1 MDNIFSLNNIYL
13 RCYFLLTCFAT
24 TYAAPGVLGSFAGS
38 SSAAFSSASASA
50 HAGSVA
56 SAISSANAFTGGAF
70 PSKNPDGTYGLTH
83 QQGISAGSGSY
94 IELGNIN
101 PDSNKFGLSHQ
112 VSGTKGSYNNKSQI
126 PCSGCPNNKEKWEL
140 DNYDDQSEEKEEEWQ
155 EAEQDDCDDGQY
167 RLEHHYHHHKSG
179 VDKKQE
185 EQTMSS
191 IHKIENTNQYN
202 YNQANNKGGY
212 TTSSTKGQGNLN
224 DRTYNN
230 YGNLGYVGAN
240 NQNLNN
246 NYDAYQHNTGALK
259 DSLHPSSSWTD
270 INKKKDENEN
280 KNSGIPGVLTSTSTT
295 DNKYGN
301 TNKDTVGGITSSQ
314 PNVGNKQHSYDQQN
328 TGQWKNHANKD
339 NSPSGVVGNVSVG
352 SGCTPGVSSAACSTE
367 PSTLQKNIP
376 IPTKIY
382 GTVGNGPGNVHVG
395 NKPHSYDQ
403 QNTGQWKDH
412 ADKDNSPSGV
422 VGDVGVGSGCTP
434 GVSSAGCSSV
444 PSTLQKNTPIPTQIY
459 GTVSSGP
466 ANVHVGNKPHSYDQ
480 QNTGQWKDHADKD
493 NSPSGVVGNVGV
505 GSGCTPGVSSAGCS
519 SVPSTLQKNTP
530 IPTQIYGTVSS
541 APGNVHI
548 GNKPHSYD
556 QQNTGQWK
564 DHADKDNS
572 PSGVVGNVG
581 VGSGCTPGVSSAAC
595 STKPSTLQKNTP
607 IPTQIYGTVGS
618 GPGNVHVGNKPHSYD
633 QQNTGQWK
641 GHANKDNSLSGV
653 VSNVGVGSDCTPGVS
668 SAGCSSVPSTLQK
681 NTPIPT
687 QIYGTAGSG
696 PANVHVG
703 NKPHSYDQQNTG
715 QWKDHANKDNSP
727 SGVVIN
733 VGVESGCTP
742 GVSFA
747 ACSSVPSTLQK
758 NTPIPTQIHGTVGSG
773 PGNVHIG
780 NKPHLYDQQNT
791 RQWKDYANKDNSP
804 SGIAG
809 NVGVGSGCTPGVSSA
824 ACSTEPSTLQK
835 NTPIPTQI
843 YGTVGSRPDN
853 VHVGNKP
860 HSYDHQNTGQWK
872 DHADKDNS
880 PSVVVGNVGVESGC
894 TPGVSS
900 AACSSVPSTLQKNTP
915 IPTQIYGTVSSAPGN
930 VHIGNKPHSY
940 DQQNTGQW
948 KDHADKDNSP
958 SGVVG
963 NVGVESGCTPG
974 VSSAACSS
982 VPSTLQKNTPIPT
995 QIYGTVG
1002 SGPGNVHVGNKPHSY
1017 DQQNTGQ
1024 WKDHANKDNSLSGVV
1039 SNVGVGSDCTPGV
1052 SSAGCS
1058 SVPSTLQK
1066 NTPIPTQIYGTAGS
1080 GPANVHVGNKPH
1092 SYDQQNTGQ
1101 WKDHANK
1108 DNSPSGVVSNVGVES
1123 GCTPGV
1129 SSAACSSVPSTL
1141 QKNTPIPTQ
1150 IYGTVGSGPGN
1161 VHIGNKPHLYDQQNT
1176 RQWKDYANNDNSPS
1190 GIAGNV
1196 GVGSGCTPGI
1206 SLSSCSSEIP
1216 TVQKNVPTFSQT
1228 FGTTGSGASYQN
1240 NKNTNQPSGSRNCGT
1255 SGSSTCIGSAGYPIG
1270 SSQTTV
1276 GAIGNGHNVHGQSG
1290 SGDKNSYKWNG
1301 TNPFLHG
1308 GQGNLKPVIHTTSSP
1323 IFITNSLDA
1332 FDTTSKPIGFG
1343 NPFLDGTISNTFGTQ
1358 HDKHNVEVTP
1368 IKSDAL
1374 DKPIGVGNPFLTNGN
1389 GGSKSSTPIYS
1400 GASIGSVSSISILPL
1415 VTTTIKPI
1423 GQNNPFLEVSGGN
1436 VVNKYPLGVHPN
1448 VAENNKNVFS
1458 GSGTSEDKDSI
1469 HFSKSGVGITSPGTY
1484 SNTNRGVK
1492 SSNQHNKF
1500 FGNVATSNAGSS
1512 STGNIDT
1519 DKSTGLNIPSAY
1531 NSNNTGHGVSSL
1543 TGTAGNNKPS
1553 YTLSTSPGFYDYKNM
1568 SPQTSGNGGAT
1579 NDNRNSPSNSLINE
1593 NNANGQFNPQI
1604 TNAGAQSFAGAH
1616 AGSFA
1621 SSFSSSQASSS
1632 SSSFASSKSG
1642 SYTAN
1647 GDPNI
1652 LHQLNGNW
1660 PFDIARSVSGA
1671 SSWPSLNAGSH
1682 ASAFASS
1689 SVGGWPG
1696 SEPISVK
1703 S

>member
-13 RCYFLLTCFAT
+13 RCYFLLTFFAT
-24 TYAAPGVLGSFAGS
+24 TYAAPGVSGSFAGS

-70 PSKNPDGTYGLTH
+70 PSKNPDNTYGLTH

-94 IELGNIN
+94 IGLGNIN

-112 VSGTKGSYNNKSQI
+112 VSGTKGSYNNKSQT

-155 EAEQDDCDDGQY
+155 EGEQDDCDDGQY

-179 VDKKQE
+179 VNKKQE

-202 YNQANNKGGY
+202 YNQGNNKDGY
-212 TTSSTKGQGNLN
+212 TTSGTKEQGNLN

-259 DSLHPSSSWTD
+259 DSLHPSSSWID
-270 INKKKDENEN
+270 INKKKENEN
-280 KNSGIPGVLTSTSTT
+280 KNLGIPGVLTSTSTI

-314 PNVGNKQHSYDQQN
+314 PNLGWTSDTYTGCSNTGSGSGTKCAESTGASNSNQAPVKISQSDLKKTTNHSMSEGNRATTACNNLHGNCGNSIIGEKTQYQSTSVDSTNYMQNGYTDSARKENKPNSYDQQN
-328 TGQWKNHANKD
+328 TGQWKDHANKD
-339 NSPSGVVGNVSVG
+339 NSPSGVVGNVGVG
-352 SGCTPGVSSAACSTE
+352 SGCTPGVSSPACLSE
-367 PSTLQKNIP
+367 PSTLQKNTP
-376 IPTKIY
+376 IPTQIY

-422 VGDVGVGSGCTP
+422 VGDVGVGSGCTA
-434 GVSSAGCSSV
+434 GVSS
-444 PSTLQKNTPIPTQIY
+444 P
-459 GTVSSGP
+459 
-466 ANVHVGNKPHSYDQ
+466 
-480 QNTGQWKDHADKD
+480 
-493 NSPSGVVGNVGV
+493 
-505 GSGCTPGVSSAGCS
+505 
-519 SVPSTLQKNTP
+519 
-530 IPTQIYGTVSS
+530 
-541 APGNVHI
+541 
-548 GNKPHSYD
+548 
-556 QQNTGQWK
+556 
-564 DHADKDNS
+564 
-572 PSGVVGNVG
+572 
-581 VGSGCTPGVSSAAC
+581 
-595 STKPSTLQKNTP
+595 
-607 IPTQIYGTVGS
+607 
-618 GPGNVHVGNKPHSYD
+618 
-633 QQNTGQWK
+633 
-641 GHANKDNSLSGV
+641 
-653 VSNVGVGSDCTPGVS
+653 
-668 SAGCSSVPSTLQK
+668 
-681 NTPIPT
+681 
-687 QIYGTAGSG
+687 
-696 PANVHVG
+696 
-703 NKPHSYDQQNTG
+703 
-715 QWKDHANKDNSP
+715 
-727 SGVVIN
+727 
-733 VGVESGCTP
+733 
-742 GVSFA
+742 
-747 ACSSVPSTLQK
+747 ACSSK
-758 NTPIPTQIHGTVGSG
+758 
-773 PGNVHIG
+773 
-780 NKPHLYDQQNT
+780 
-791 RQWKDYANKDNSP
+791 
-804 SGIAG
+804 
-809 NVGVGSGCTPGVSSA
+809 
-824 ACSTEPSTLQK
+824 
-835 NTPIPTQI
+835 
-843 YGTVGSRPDN
+843 
-853 VHVGNKP
+853 
-860 HSYDHQNTGQWK
+860 
-872 DHADKDNS
+872 
-880 PSVVVGNVGVESGC
+880 
-894 TPGVSS
+894 
-900 AACSSVPSTLQKNTP
+900 
-915 IPTQIYGTVSSAPGN
+915 
-930 VHIGNKPHSY
+930 
-940 DQQNTGQW
+940 
-948 KDHADKDNSP
+948 
-958 SGVVG
+958 
-963 NVGVESGCTPG
+963 
-974 VSSAACSS
+974 
-982 VPSTLQKNTPIPT
+982 PSTLQKNTPIPT

-1024 WKDHANKDNSLSGVV
+1024 WKDHANKDNSPSGVV
-1039 SNVGVGSDCTPGV
+1039 GNVGVGSGCTAGV
-1052 SSAGCS
+1052 SSPACS
-1058 SVPSTLQK
+1058 SKPSTLQK
-1066 NTPIPTQIYGTAGS
+1066 NTPIPTQIYGTVGS
-1080 GPANVHVGNKPH
+1080 GPGNVHVGNKPHSYDQQNTGQWKDHADKDNSPSGVVGDVGVGSGCTAGVSSPACSSKPSTLQKNTPIPTQIYGTVGSGPGNVHVGNKPH

-1108 DNSPSGVVSNVGVES
+1108 DNSPSGVVGNVGVGS

-1129 SSAACSSVPSTL
+1129 SSPACLSEPSTLQKNTPIPTQIYGTVGNGPGNVHVGNKPHSYDQQNTGQWKDHADKDNSPSGVVGDVGVGSGCTAGVSSPACSSKPSTL

-1161 VHIGNKPHLYDQQNT
+1161 VHVGNKPHSYDQQNT
-1176 RQWKDYANNDNSPS
+1176 GQWKDHANKDNSPS
-1190 GIAGNV
+1190 GVVGNV
-1196 GVGSGCTPGI
+1196 GVGSGCTPGVSSPACLSEPSTLQKNTPI
-1206 SLSSCSSEIP
+1206 PTQIYGTVGSGPGNVHVGNKPHSYDQQNTGQWKDHANKDNSPSGVVGDVGVGSGCTAGVSSPACSSKPSTLQKNTPIPTQGCTPGMSLSSCSSEIP

-1240 NKNTNQPSGSRNCGT
+1240 NKNTNQPSGSGNCGT
-1255 SGSSTCIGSAGYPIG
+1255 FGSSTCIGSTGYPIG

-1276 GAIGNGHNVHGQSG
+1276 GAIGNGHNIHGQSD

-1343 NPFLDGTISNTFGTQ
+1343 NPFLDGTISNTFGTH
-1358 HDKHNVEVTP
+1358 HDKHDVEVTP

-1400 GASIGSVSSISILPL
+1400 GANIGSVSSINILPI

-1448 VAENNKNVFS
+1448 VAENNKNVLS
-1458 GSGTSEDKDSI
+1458 GSGTSADKDSI
-1469 HFSKSGVGITSPGTY
+1469 HFPKSGVGITSPGTY

-1492 SSNQHNKF
+1492 SNNQHNKI

-1512 STGNIDT
+1512 STGNIDI

-1531 NSNNTGHGVSSL
+1531 NSNNSGHGVSSL

-1553 YTLSTSPGFYDYKNM
+1553 YTLSTSPEFYDYKNI

-1579 NDNRNSPSNSLINE
+1579 NGNRNSPSNSLING

-1689 SVGGWPG
+1689 SVGGWSG
-1696 SEPISVK
+1696 SEPSSVK